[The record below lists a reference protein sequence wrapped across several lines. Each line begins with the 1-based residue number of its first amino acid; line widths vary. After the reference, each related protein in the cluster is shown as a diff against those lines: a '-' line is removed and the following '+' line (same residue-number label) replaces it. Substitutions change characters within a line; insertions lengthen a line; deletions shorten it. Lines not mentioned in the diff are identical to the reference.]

1 MDSSREGML
10 GRVNHPDSINTSTSS
25 DTSMNQFNQRPS
37 TSNEHYIHSRLK
49 STLSAGPKEIPYTGI
64 VNGDSV
70 RRTASMNA
78 EARTKLVYASPK
90 ASSHFNGSSSSSK
103 KVDVLSYGNGINL
116 SPSQCEHPLV
126 SPTRSLDSSTLQ
138 ISATPPQAEGPH
150 TTMQKTT
157 NDHSKSPGLSTK
169 SCQQI
174 LMKDSSIE
182 IVDVMKSQLKPQ
194 PTIEPKVPFS
204 PSKRLLRSNTFSS
217 SVTTGFVKRQ
227 AAINARACVYAMM
240 GEHPTSKMKSE
251 KSGISTL
258 TSLEHQG
265 VLGKRPRQ
273 LPSNS
278 NHNNSKKKKEG
289 VRARRRIPSLSE
301 LAAQSV
307 TMPSLGL
314 MSSSSSLSCL
324 ASDLECMES
333 LPSSSSNEDEDSTT
347 YDDNTAIS
355 IQYAEDAPYNCL
367 GLLYN
372 SDSVHSNAIIHLTTE
387 GHMPEVILPVIV
399 PKKKR
404 EVNVFQAS
412 VIDTP
417 QKEKKRPRKVAIIM
431 LIYSLN
437 VSLFIHTLG
446 RQWMDCHWK
455 SNQNY
460 QHYVQ
465 GILLILVSLIK
476 LIINSIR
483 LLCYY

>member
-1 MDSSREGML
+1 MQSLICGLSFHVMDSSREGML
-10 GRVNHPDSINTSTSS
+10 ARVNHPDHIDTCTSS
-25 DTSMNQFNQRPS
+25 DSSMNQFNQRPS

-90 ASSHFNGSSSSSK
+90 ASSHLNGSSSSSK

-116 SPSQCEHPLV
+116 SPSQCENPVV
-126 SPTRSLDSSTLQ
+126 SPTRSLDSSALQ
-138 ISATPPQAEGPH
+138 ISASPPQVEGAQ
-150 TTMQKTT
+150 TSMQKTT

-169 SCQQI
+169 TCQQI
-174 LMKDSSIE
+174 FMKDSSIE
-182 IVDVMKSQLKPQ
+182 IVDVMKSQFKLQ
-194 PTIEPKVPFS
+194 PTEPKVPLS
-204 PSKRLLRSNTFSS
+204 TSKRLLRSNTFTSPD
-217 SVTTGFVKRQ
+217 TAGFVKRQ
-227 AAINARACVYAMM
+227 AAINARACVYAIM
-240 GEHPTSKMKSE
+240 GEDSTNKMKSE
-251 KSGISTL
+251 KRGVCSL
-258 TSLEHQG
+258 TSLEHES

-289 VRARRRIPSLSE
+289 VRAKRRIPSLSE

-307 TMPSLGL
+307 TIPSLGL
-314 MSSSSSLSCL
+314 MSSSSSLSYL

-347 YDDNTAIS
+347 CDDSTAIS

-372 SDSVHSNAIIHLTTE
+372 SDSVHNNALIHLTTE

-399 PKKKR
+399 PKKQR
-404 EVNVFQAS
+404 EVNVVQAR

-417 QKEKKRPRKVAIIM
+417 QKEKKRPRKVAIIV
-431 LIYSLN
+431 L
-437 VSLFIHTLG
+437 T
-446 RQWMDCHWK
+446 
-455 SNQNY
+455 
-460 QHYVQ
+460 
-465 GILLILVSLIK
+465 
-476 LIINSIR
+476 
-483 LLCYY
+483 

>member
-10 GRVNHPDSINTSTSS
+10 TRANHPDSIDTCTSS
-25 DTSMNQFNQRPS
+25 DASINQFNQRPS

-90 ASSHFNGSSSSSK
+90 TSSHLNGSSCPSK

-116 SPSQCEHPLV
+116 SPSQSEHPV
-126 SPTRSLDSSTLQ
+126 ASPTRSLDSSALQ
-138 ISATPPQAEGPH
+138 ISAGSPQAEGIQ
-150 TTMQKTT
+150 TSMQKST
-157 NDHSKSPGLSTK
+157 NDHSKSPGLPTK
-169 SCQQI
+169 TCHQFLI
-174 LMKDSSIE
+174 KDSTIE
-182 IVDVMKSQLKPQ
+182 IVDVIKSQFKSQ
-194 PTIEPKVPFS
+194 PTIKPEAPLS
-204 PSKRLLRSNTFSS
+204 SSKRLLRSTTYNSS
-217 SVTTGFVKRQ
+217 DTTGFLKRQ

-240 GEHPTSKMKSE
+240 GEDSTSKIKPE
-251 KSGISTL
+251 KRGISTL
-258 TSLEHQG
+258 TSLEHQS

-289 VRARRRIPSLSE
+289 VRAKRRIPSLSE

-333 LPSSSSNEDEDSTT
+333 LPSSSSNEDEDSSTC
-347 YDDNTAIS
+347 DDNTTIS

-372 SDSVHSNAIIHLTTE
+372 SDSVHNNAIIQLTTK
-387 GHMPEVILPVIV
+387 GHMPEVILPLIV
-399 PKKKR
+399 PQKKR
-404 EVNVFQAS
+404 EVNVIQTS
-412 VIDTP
+412 ITDTP
-417 QKEKKRPRKVAIIM
+417 QKEKKRPRKV
-431 LIYSLN
+431 
-437 VSLFIHTLG
+437 V
-446 RQWMDCHWK
+446 
-455 SNQNY
+455 
-460 QHYVQ
+460 V
-465 GILLILVSLIK
+465 
-476 LIINSIR
+476 
-483 LLCYY
+483 